1 MLPSAVLSIGT
12 LNMIEVKHTAVFLW
26 WPFAG
31 AGERAVWKQILGC
44 PLAACCDNGPL
55 FDKRTKLVLLGG
67 GIFASI
73 VR

>member
-1 MLPSAVLSIGT
+1 
-12 LNMIEVKHTAVFLW
+12 MIEVKHTAVFLW

-44 PLAACCDNGPL
+44 LLPACC
-55 FDKRTKLVLLGG
+55 DKRTKLLLLGG